1 VIYTIGP
8 YLLPPLVKN
17 LIDKVPQMP
26 LVLQENF
33 TVKLLELLRQGE
45 LDCAIMA
52 LPLPDH
58 GMSMQTLY
66 DEPFVVAMPKGH
78 PWASRKEISAQ
89 DLKNETM
96 LLLGTGHCFR
106 DQVLEVCPE
115 MARFS
120 AGGNGMQRAFEG
132 SSLETIRHMV
142 ASGIGLTVLPRASVG
157 DMKDPNGMLAFVPF
171 SSPTPSRR
179 VVIVWRKSFTRR
191 AAIEA
196 VCQAVAE
203 CDLAGV
209 DMLALE
215 AAA

>member
-1 VIYTIGP
+1 
-8 YLLPPLVKN
+8 
-17 LIDKVPQMP
+17 
-26 LVLQENF
+26 
-33 TVKLLELLRQGE
+33 
-45 LDCAIMA
+45 
-52 LPLPDH
+52 
-58 GMSMQTLY
+58 
-66 DEPFVVAMPKGH
+66 
-78 PWASRKEISAQ
+78 
-89 DLKNETM
+89 M